1 MSCVPSQD
9 LPDRQMVASLVQALP
24 PVIIQL
30 RYILEELHSM
40 RYKVEKYLANSLI
53 FFAVF
58 SYLLFCHCGFTKC
71 CFKCMSSPFFNSY
84 LVIDFLFLS
93 FFFCLLLALWL
104 FVGIFLLLCC
114 QFFCQLQR
122 KT

>member
-40 RYKVEKYLANSLI
+40 RYKVEKYLAIKFTNILCGVFIFTILSLW
-53 FFAVF
+53 F
-58 SYLLFCHCGFTKC
+58 YKMLF
-71 CFKCMSSPFFNSY
+71 
-84 LVIDFLFLS
+84 
-93 FFFCLLLALWL
+93 
-104 FVGIFLLLCC
+104 
-114 QFFCQLQR
+114 
-122 KT
+122 